1 MFLNFRYDF
10 FFQICF
16 YRFHLLILE
25 WLRIWLYNLFIFI
38 LPFYKVG
45 MVCKFARVTRVAM
58 TYEFGGVSFFY
69 YWIWLF
75 YHLFFSHTVKKIV
88 SENSYVIKLYR
99 VHEPIYRFCW
109 LTWFAG
115 LASLT
120 FLNYFFSSLD
130 IGLIKN
136 SIS

>member
-1 MFLNFRYDF
+1 
-10 FFQICF
+10 
-16 YRFHLLILE
+16 
-25 WLRIWLYNLFIFI
+25 
-38 LPFYKVG
+38 
-45 MVCKFARVTRVAM
+45 MVCEFARVTRVAL
-58 TYEFGGVSFFY
+58 TYEFGGVSFF
-69 YWIWLF
+69 IIEF
-75 YHLFFSHTVKKIV
+75 DFFIIYFFLIQLKKIV

-130 IGLIKN
+130 IGLIEN